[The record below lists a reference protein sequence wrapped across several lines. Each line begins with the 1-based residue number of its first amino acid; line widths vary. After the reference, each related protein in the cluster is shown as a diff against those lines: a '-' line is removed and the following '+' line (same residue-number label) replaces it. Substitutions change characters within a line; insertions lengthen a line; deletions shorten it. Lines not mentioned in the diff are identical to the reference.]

1 MHVARAQCGRR
12 DKVRTLSVGDFRHA
26 LRDVSRRCIYGVDK
40 NPMAVELAKVA
51 LWIETVDPGLPLGFF
66 DSQIK
71 CGDSLLGIFKRQDLR
86 AGIPDSAYKNL
97 MGDDRIVA
105 RDYLRANRASRDRQG
120 SLDFAADA
128 SDTSDSFLVENFTDF
143 RALSENTVEEIDVKE
158 RRYKELCE
166 KEDFVRL
173 RKASDLYIG
182 AFLLPKQ
189 KSGLGASARSVP
201 ISEDIRI
208 MHEKGVCGP
217 LLEKAFDEAKHAR
230 AFHWHLEF
238 PDVMEHG
245 GFDVVLSNPPWE
257 RIKLQQQ
264 EFFATRDPEI
274 ANAKNAAARNE
285 MIDQLGRT
293 NPILAQEWR
302 NALRAAATAS
312 HFIRSSGRF
321 PRGGIGDVNTY
332 AVFADLAWQLTHPS
346 GRAGVIVPNG
356 LVVGFTYREFLQ
368 QLLAKQSLVS
378 FYGFENEDLIF
389 RDVHHTT
396 KFGLLTISGTD
407 VKNIRPWFT
416 THIRQ
421 PIEIDDPE
429 RRYTLTVDEIKTI
442 NPNTLNLPA
451 FQWTKDAE
459 VTVAIHT
466 ASPVLI
472 EKEDGEIVR
481 NDWRIEFQRMF
492 DMANDSNLFINHE
505 LVEPFMCKREGA
517 EVVLEDEEAILQYG
531 KRLFPLYE
539 GKMFW
544 HFDHRYGTYEGQTK
558 SQANQGILPK
568 VSGEQHSDSNYR
580 IQPRYWVGSK
590 LTLET
595 LGEQNEREWNFAW
608 RRIAPSERTLIGT
621 AIPRTAVSDSA
632 FMLYP
637 NRKNPKENIAL
648 VALLSS
654 FVCDYAARK
663 KAPQINYFVAEQLPV
678 LSPYT
683 LGYKYDF
690 LGAIATDWLAVRVL
704 ELCYTNDEMVGL
716 AKDMKR
722 EHNPFPW
729 SPERRVILQAEIDA
743 AMFHLYN
750 LDRTQTEW
758 ILDSFTV
765 LRRYEERD
773 HNEFRTKRIVLAAYD
788 AMAGA
793 KEFGS
798 VYVSPL
804 NPSPADP
811 SLCHPTK

>member
-1 MHVARAQCGRR
+1 MHVARAECERK
-12 DKVRTLSVGDFRHA
+12 DEVRTPSVDDFRHA

-86 AGIPDSAYKNL
+86 AGIPDSAYKSL
-97 MGDDRIVA
+97 IGDDRIVA

-120 SLDFAADA
+120 SLDFTTDA
-128 SDTSDSFLVENFTDF
+128 SDASDSFLVENFTDF
-143 RALSENTVEEIDVKE
+143 RALSENTVEEINLKE

-166 KEDFVRL
+166 KEYLVRL

-189 KSGLGASARSVP
+189 KSGLGASARNVP
-201 ISEDIRI
+201 ISEDIWI

-217 LLEKAFDEAKHAR
+217 LLEKAFDEAKHSR

-238 PDVMEHG
+238 PDVMERG

-264 EFFATRDPEI
+264 EFFATRAPEI
-274 ANAKNAAARNE
+274 ANARNAAIRNE
-285 MIDQLGRT
+285 MIDQLVGT
-293 NPILAQEWR
+293 NPLLAQEWQ
-302 NALRAAATAS
+302 NALRTAATAS

-321 PRGGIGDVNTY
+321 PRGGVGDVNTY
-332 AVFADLAWQLTHPS
+332 AVFADLAWQLIHPS

-356 LVVGFTYREFLQ
+356 LVVGFTYKEFLQ
-368 QLLAKQSLVS
+368 QLLTKQSLVS
-378 FYGFENEDLIF
+378 FYGFENGASIF
-389 RDVHHTT
+389 KDVHPQTR
-396 KFGLLTISGTD
+396 FGLLTITGAD
-407 VKNIRPWFT
+407 VRSKQPWFT
-416 THIRQ
+416 AHIRQ
-421 PIEIDDPE
+421 PAEIDDPE
-429 RRYTLTVDEIKTI
+429 RRYTLTVDEIKAI

-451 FQWTKDAE
+451 FQWTKDAK
-459 VTVAIHT
+459 VTAAIHT

-472 EKEDGEIVR
+472 EKEDGEIVC
-481 NDWRIEFQRMF
+481 NDWRVNFQTMF
-492 DMANDSNLFINHE
+492 HMANDSGFFINHE
-505 LVEPFMCKREGA
+505 LVEPFIQKREGA
-517 EVVLEDEEAILQYG
+517 EAILEGEEEILRYG

-539 GKMFW
+539 GKMLW
-544 HFDHRYGTYEGQTK
+544 HFDHRYGTYEGQTER
-558 SQANQGILPK
+558 QANQGVLPK
-568 VSGEQHSDSNYR
+568 VSDELHGYSDYR
-580 IQPRYWVGSK
+580 IQPRYWVNSK
-590 LTLET
+590 RTLEVYT
-595 LGEQNEREWNFAW
+595 GREWCFAW
-608 RRIAPSERTLIGT
+608 RDVGPSERTFVGT
-621 AIPRTAVSDSA
+621 AIPRTAVGDTA
-632 FMLYP
+632 YLLYP
-637 NRKNPKENIAL
+637 NRDNPREN
-648 VALLSS
+648 VALIAILSS
-654 FVCDYAARK
+654 FVCDYAARQK
-663 KAPQINYFVAEQLPV
+663 STRMKYFVAEQLPA
-678 LSPYT
+678 LSPDR
-683 LGYKYDF
+683 LGLVYDF
-690 LGAIATDWLAVRVL
+690 LGTKATDWLATRVL

-722 EHNPFPW
+722 EHSPFPW
-729 SPERRVILQAEIDA
+729 HPERRIILQSEIDA
-743 AMFHLYN
+743 AMFHLYS

-773 HNEFRTKRIVLAAYD
+773 HNEFRTKRLVLTAYD
-788 AMAGA
+788 AMAEA
-793 KEFGS
+793 KELGS